1 MKSKVKTK
9 DYKVILECILSEQV
23 CSTNIVFY
31 FNNKKFYKYYKERT
45 R

>member
-9 DYKVILECILSEQV
+9 DYKTITECITSEQV
-23 CSTNIVFY
+23 CPKNIVFY

>member
-1 MKSKVKTK
+1 MIPKIKKK
-9 DYKVILECILSEQV
+9 DYKSITECILSEQV